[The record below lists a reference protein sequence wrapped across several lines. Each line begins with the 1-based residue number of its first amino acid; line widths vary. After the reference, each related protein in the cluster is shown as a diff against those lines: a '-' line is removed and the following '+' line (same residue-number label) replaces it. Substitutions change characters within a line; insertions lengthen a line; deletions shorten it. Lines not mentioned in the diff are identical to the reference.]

1 MTVKMMT
8 TGEYARLMGM
18 HEHSVRRMCEQGR
31 ISCAKVGGRWRIAHE
46 EPAAAGGARPADAQ
60 EVGAGELVAALSLA
74 AESLAAACRAA
85 AVALGSK
92 GEQA

>member
-46 EPAAAGGARPADAQ
+46 EPDRAGGTGAAPASDVDVG
-60 EVGAGELVAALSLA
+60 EVVAALSMA
-74 AESLAAACRAA
+74 AEALAAAGRAA
-85 AVALGSK
+85 AVALGA
-92 GEQA
+92 GRTPA

>member
-8 TGEYARLMGM
+8 TREYALLMGM

-46 EPAAAGGARPADAQ
+46 EPAADGCGRPPGAPPSD
-60 EVGAGELVAALSLA
+60 AGEIVAALSVA

-85 AVALGSK
+85 AIALGSER
-92 GEQA
+92 GPA